1 MLRRAFLATAL
12 LAAAPL
18 PAPAQ
23 PLPGQPAP
31 AFTLTDL
38 DGRKVSLAD
47 LKGKYV
53 VLEWT
58 NPGCPFVQKHYDSG
72 NMQSLQKRFTGE
84 GVQWIVINSTSP
96 AHSDYL
102 KPAEQKAWLARQ
114 GAAAS
119 VAALDA
125 DGRIGRAYAAKVT
138 PHMYV
143 IDPGGAL
150 VYAGAID
157 DKRSANVADVKTASN
172 YVVQAFA
179 ELRAGKPVSAAS
191 TQAYGCTIKY
201 D

>member
-1 MLRRAFLATAL
+1 
-12 LAAAPL
+12 
-18 PAPAQ
+18 
-23 PLPGQPAP
+23 
-31 AFTLTDL
+31 
-38 DGRKVSLAD
+38 
-47 LKGKYV
+47 
-53 VLEWT
+53 
-58 NPGCPFVQKHYDSG
+58 
-72 NMQSLQKRFTGE
+72 MQSLQKRFTGE
-84 GVQWIVINSTSP
+84 GVQWIVITSTSP
-96 AHSDYL
+96 AHSTTSSPL
-102 KPAEQKAWLARQ
+102 SRRPGSPGH

-157 DKRSANVADVKTASN
+157 DKRSANPADVKTASN

-179 ELRAGKPVSAAS
+179 ELRAGKPVLGGRHPGLRLPRSS
-191 TQAYGCTIKY
+191 Y